1 MNIKK
6 KIQIEN
12 KKKILF
18 TAGPASLSEENILD
32 LKPCFGRGDQEYAK
46 IEKYVLS
53 KISKISGLK
62 NIARV
67 QGSGS
72 LGIEMMILNFL
83 FGKILIID
91 TGYYSDRIQMIC
103 NYAKLN
109 FNIIK
114 KIQIIHWKD
123 LDNVVGK
130 FDWIIACSTETSC
143 GLKIPI
149 KDLHKLKRK
158 TKSKLMLDATASIG
172 LEKDHELADVLS
184 FSSCKG
190 LFGLTGACFICFNV
204 NIYNDVKS
212 FYLNLSNHIEKKMTG
227 PYHTIY
233 SLYNVLKNY
242 NDFRYT
248 VLVNKKKFLNKMQN
262 YLSLPKKNQPM
273 LCTHVTKKIFVKK
286 RNIILYQPRNN
297 LKGSVVCHLGEAH
310 LKRLSKGKII
320 DELKILDV

>member
-1 MNIKK
+1 MNLKK
-6 KIQIEN
+6 KITIEN
-12 KKKILF
+12 NKKIIF
-18 TAGPASLSEENILD
+18 TAGPASLSEENIMN
-32 LKPCFGRGDQEYAK
+32 LKPCFGRGDKEYAK
-46 IEKYVLS
+46 IEKFVLS

-62 NIARV
+62 NIARI

-72 LGIEMMILNFL
+72 LGIEIMVLNFL
-83 FGKILIID
+83 YGKILIVD

-114 KIQIIHWKD
+114 KIKIVNWKN
-123 LDNVVGK
+123 LNEITEK
-130 FDWIIACSTETSC
+130 FDWVIACSTETSC
-143 GLKIPI
+143 GLKVPI
-149 KDLHKLKRK
+149 KDLYKLKKK

-204 NIYNDVKS
+204 NIYNDVRS
-212 FYLNLSNHIEKKMTG
+212 FYLKLSNHVEKKMTG

-233 SLYNVLKNY
+233 SLYSILKNY
-242 NDFRYT
+242 DDFRFT
-248 VLVNKKKFLNKMQN
+248 VLTNKKKFLKKMKD
-262 YLSLPKKNQPM
+262 YLSLPEKNQPL
-273 LCTHVTKKIFVKK
+273 LCTHVTKKIFTKNK
-286 RNIILYQPRNN
+286 NIILYQPRNN

-320 DELKILDV
+320 DELKI

>member
-6 KIQIEN
+6 KITIEN
-12 KKKILF
+12 NNKIIF
-18 TAGPASLSEENILD
+18 TAGPASLSEENIMD
-32 LKPCFGRGDQEYAK
+32 LKPCFGRGDKEYTK
-46 IEKYVLS
+46 IEKFVLS

-62 NIARV
+62 NIARI

-72 LGIEMMILNFL
+72 LGIEIMVLNFL
-83 FGKILIID
+83 YGKILIVD

-103 NYAKLN
+103 NYAKFN

-114 KIQIIHWKD
+114 KIKIVNWKN
-123 LDNVVGK
+123 LNEITEK
-130 FDWIIACSTETSC
+130 FDWVIACSTETSC
-143 GLKIPI
+143 GLKVPI
-149 KDLHKLKRK
+149 KDLYKLKKK

-190 LFGLTGACFICFNV
+190 LFGLTGACFVCFNV
-204 NIYNDVKS
+204 NIYNDVRS
-212 FYLNLSNHIEKKMTG
+212 FYLKLSNHVEKKMTG

-233 SLYNVLKNY
+233 SLYSILKNY
-242 NDFRYT
+242 DDFKFT
-248 VLVNKKKFLNKMQN
+248 VLTNKKKFLKRMKD
-262 YLSLPKKNQPM
+262 YLSLPEKNQPL
-273 LCTHVTKKIFVKK
+273 LCTHVTKKIFTKNK
-286 RNIILYQPRNN
+286 NIILYQPRNN

-320 DELKILDV
+320 DELKI